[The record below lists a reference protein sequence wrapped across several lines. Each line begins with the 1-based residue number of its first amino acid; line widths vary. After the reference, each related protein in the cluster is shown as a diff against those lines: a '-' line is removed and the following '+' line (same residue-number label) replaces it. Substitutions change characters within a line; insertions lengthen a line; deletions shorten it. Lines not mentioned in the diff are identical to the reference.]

1 MKALFVM
8 AAGALLL
15 SGIASAAELPS
26 YELLGFPI
34 SLHQLSVMGA
44 TANVKEQ
51 SPSTS
56 LLVAG
61 MPASP
66 HQVSVLTPRPRM
78 IESLAAATHPLGQAS
93 FSIR

>member
-26 YELLGFPI
+26 YGLGFSI
-34 SLHQLSVMGA
+34 SLHQLSVMGTA
-44 TANVKEQ
+44 ANVKEQ